1 MQELKDDNRREEAAA
16 GTRLVKDDGNEH
28 VLANEVDLSI
38 EQKQQEHNRLLN
50 KNAKKFFAI
59 VTIHDVAPEYSH
71 KIFKAADEL
80 EKLNIHYNLA
90 IIPHLKKRNDNLISK
105 NPEFVKKVLG
115 YRQGITLHGNYHET
129 DDGKIED
136 FHSFSVEEAKKHLQ
150 DAINVLK
157 DARITTNVFI
167 PPTWAINKP
176 TIDDLIQLGFT
187 IVETKEE
194 ILILDS
200 GKRTRL
206 HAGVLNWD
214 QSGSPQKNKEYLAKN
229 KQLYRLLVMQKNS
242 QLIRI
247 AIHPKDAEEALQ
259 DQVEIIQGL
268 KDMNYNFLSYG
279 EILRVEWQGEEEE
292 EEQKILFS
300 SQRAQ
305 ARRS

>member
-1 MQELKDDNRREEAAA
+1 MQELKDDNGEEEAAA
-16 GTRLVKDDGNEH
+16 GTRLVKVDDDEH
-28 VLANEVDLSI
+28 ILANEADLSVD
-38 EQKQQEHNRLLN
+38 QKQQQEHNGVLN

-59 VTIHDVAPEYSH
+59 VTIHDVAPEYSD

-80 EKLNIHYNLA
+80 KKLDIHYNLA
-90 IIPHLKKRNDNLISK
+90 IIPHFKRRNKNLISK
-105 NPEFVKKVLG
+105 NPEFVRKVLG
-115 YRQGITLHGNYHET
+115 YEQEITLHGNYHES

-136 FHSFSVEEAKKHLQ
+136 FHTFSIEEAKKHLQ
-150 DAINVLK
+150 DAINIFK

-167 PPTWAINKP
+167 PPTWAINNP
-176 TIDDLIQLGFT
+176 TIDDLVELGFT
-187 IVETKEE
+187 ILETKEE

-200 GKRTRL
+200 EKRRRL
-206 HAGVLNWD
+206 HAGLLNWD

-247 AIHPKDAEEALQ
+247 AIHPKDPEEALQ
-259 DQVEIIQGL
+259 DQIEIIQGL

-279 EILRVEWQGEEEE
+279 EILRVEWRGEEEE
-292 EEQKILFS
+292 EILFS
-300 SQRAQ
+300 SQRAK